1 MIEFIQKDLTTIER
15 GVVVHGV
22 NCQGRMGSGVA
33 LAIRNKW
40 PEVYE
45 RYRSVDVSV
54 PATNKQKLLGSFHL
68 IKVAEELYVGNLYTQ
83 VYYGNDGKQY
93 ANCGAIRQCLM
104 GTAAHASVYQL
115 PVYLP
120 RIGCGLGG
128 LKWDLDVGPIL
139 DDVAHTYNKI
149 NFFVCDI

>member
-1 MIEFIQKDLTTIER
+1 MINFITKDVTTVER
-15 GVVVHGV
+15 GMVVHGV

-45 RYRSVDVSV
+45 RYRAVDVNV
-54 PATNKQKLLGSFHL
+54 PNKTALLGTYHF
-68 IKVAEELYVGNLYTQ
+68 IGVGKDLYVGNLYTQ
-83 VYYGNDGKQY
+83 VYYGNDGKKY
-93 ANCGAIRQCLM
+93 ASLDAIKQCLY
-104 GTAAHASVYQL
+104 GTANMAQVYQL

-128 LKWDLDVGPIL
+128 LKWDIDVGPTL
-139 DDVAHTYNKI
+139 DEISDKYPDVEFN
-149 NFFVCDI
+149 VCDV